1 MRPEIVGVP
10 SGSLRRVAPQMTTF
24 RPSAIR
30 MAQPARTSSSRTR
43 TAAAHHL
50 DKAAHVAGPRRQ
62 HHFYRYDPPHRSLIP
77 LLLFDTN
84 DGCVGLG
91 RRGNPDADGRDLQ
104 IEATD
109 APGFVVTGIPAD
121 AMARAGLSA
130 SPPGRD
136 RRRLGRSRPP
146 SIAAA
151 ADPGTVKPRHLN
163 RAPTRWNRRRGAD
176 RKSRGK

>member
-24 RPSAIR
+24 RLSAIR

-43 TAAAHHL
+43 TAAAHQL

-91 RRGNPDADGRDLQ
+91 RRGNPDADGRGLTNRSDRCTGLCRNRNSGRCDGSRRAVSESARARSTTARAV
-104 IEATD
+104 EAALNCGCRRPRHRQAAASQSCTD
-109 APGFVVTGIPAD
+109 ALEQTQ
-121 AMARAGLSA
+121 
-130 SPPGRD
+130 
-136 RRRLGRSRPP
+136 RSRQE
-146 SIAAA
+146 IA
-151 ADPGTVKPRHLN
+151 
-163 RAPTRWNRRRGAD
+163 W
-176 RKSRGK
+176 